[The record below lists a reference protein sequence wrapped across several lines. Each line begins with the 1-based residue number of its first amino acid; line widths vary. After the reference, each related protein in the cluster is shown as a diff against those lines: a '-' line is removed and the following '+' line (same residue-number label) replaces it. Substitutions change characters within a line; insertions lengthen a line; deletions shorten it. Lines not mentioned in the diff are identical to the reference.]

1 MNIFNNPRKI
11 AKLLKIILLK
21 EFSLLS
27 LLKCKL
33 YTPLALTKC
42 SSAVEYS
49 KPFDKSDVESL
60 NIVCISK
67 LRINLK

>member
-1 MNIFNNPRKI
+1 MERILFVIVVKMS
-11 AKLLKIILLK
+11 ATHTLLG
-21 EFSLLS
+21 
-27 LLKCKL
+27 
-33 YTPLALTKC
+33 LTKC

-67 LRINLK
+67 LRINLKLPR